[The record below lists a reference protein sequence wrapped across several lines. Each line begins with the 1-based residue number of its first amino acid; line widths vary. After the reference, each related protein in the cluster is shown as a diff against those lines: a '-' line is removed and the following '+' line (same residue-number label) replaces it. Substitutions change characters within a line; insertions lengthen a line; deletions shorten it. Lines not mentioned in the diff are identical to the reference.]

1 MTDRPTDPIG
11 GTRLTLATV
20 ALVAAGYTLL
30 AIVLT
35 WPQATLMTEG
45 VASHGDPLFSLWRLK
60 WFARQLVSDPATL
73 FDGNIFH
80 PDRGTLANSDATF
93 LEAALAAPVLWAGVP
108 AILVYNVLLI
118 GGMVFSGVAMFV
130 LARRL
135 SGHFGGAVIAGL
147 VFAFAPYRID
157 HYMHL
162 ELQWA
167 QWMPLSLWA
176 LHRTLETGRPR
187 DGLLTG
193 LFVLL
198 QFLSSVYYG
207 LFLATF
213 LVAVGG
219 LLVAFQRRATLA
231 RVVGAL
237 AIGALLTAVVVVP
250 YSRPY
255 RINAERL
262 GDRADD
268 EIRWWSAKPHNYLS
282 APPEN
287 LLYGR
292 ITQSL
297 GGAET
302 RLLPGVTVLLLC
314 VAAWLGPWDRRK
326 VIYLVGLLLMF
337 DFSLG
342 LNGLIYPWFL
352 EHGSPFRG
360 LRSPA
365 RFGILV
371 NLVLAL
377 FAAWGVAN
385 VASRIRAASASRA
398 VPLVVGAL
406 LVVEYW
412 SAPLAIARV
421 PPPPPVYDWLAQQ
434 PPSVVI
440 ELPVPRPSDLPGH
453 EQRYEYYST
462 FHWQRLVNGYSG
474 YYPERYLRLI
484 ETMRF
489 FPSGASIQALAD
501 LDVRYIVIHE
511 ELYPSEG
518 LNELAAAMGVRDAFF
533 TFVGRFPD
541 VEGSAQVYEL
551 TWKPPDRGKPDG
563 EAVIRSEG
571 RSNPGLER

>member
-1 MTDRPTDPIG
+1 MTDHPAVRIG

-30 AIVLT
+30 AVVLT
-35 WPQATLMTEG
+35 WPQVTLMAEG

-60 WFARQLVSDPATL
+60 WFARQLVTDPETL

-108 AILVYNVLLI
+108 AILVYNILLI
-118 GGMVFSGVAMFV
+118 GGIVSSGVAMFV

-135 SGHFGGAVIAGL
+135 SGHFGGAFIAGL
-147 VFAFAPYRID
+147 VFAFAPYRIE

-176 LHRTLETGRPR
+176 LHRTLETGRLR

-219 LLVAFQRRATLA
+219 LLVAFQRRAPLA

-255 RINAERL
+255 RANAERL

-268 EIRWWSAKPHNYLS
+268 EIRWWSAKPYNYLA
-282 APPEN
+282 APETN

-292 ITQSL
+292 VTQAL

-302 RLLPGVTVLLLC
+302 RLLPGLTVLLLFI
-314 VAAWLGPWDRRK
+314 AAWLGFRDRRK
-326 VIYLVGLLLMF
+326 LIYLVGLLLMF

-360 LRSPA
+360 LRAPA

-377 FAAWGVAN
+377 FAAWGV
-385 VASRIRAASASRA
+385 VQVVSRMRAAWARRA
-398 VPLVVGAL
+398 VPVVVGVL
-406 LVVEYW
+406 LIVEYW

-421 PPPPPVYDWLAQQ
+421 APPPPVYKWLAQQ

-440 ELPVPRPSDLPGH
+440 ELPVPSPSDLPGY

-484 ETMRF
+484 EKMRW
-489 FPSGASIQALAD
+489 FPSGASIEALAD

-511 ELYPSEG
+511 ELFPSNS
-518 LNELAAAMGVRDAFF
+518 LNELAAAMGIRDAFF

-551 TWKPPDRGKPDG
+551 TWKRRDREKRVK

-571 RSNPGLER
+571 RSDPGIER